1 VKFWKVSI
9 SSYIGIYGRGKGVFG
24 KMAQSNIVPIVTS
37 VNMDDYLSVTI
48 KNNRP
53 LFDRYYV
60 LTCAE
65 DEATSRICKEFDA
78 DLIVYEHFFDA
89 PKCVFNK
96 SGGVRR
102 AQEVVHQ
109 RHRAKWVIL
118 IDVDILLPYELATI
132 DTAKLTKR
140 WLYGMNRLDAQTYE
154 DYLSNRL
161 VPYHQKFSG
170 YFQMYHNKSALYQKF
185 SFNASWCDTAFR
197 NLFPRRAL
205 LPGIHAI
212 HIGHRKMHWDGRDG
226 RRLSWG

>member
-1 VKFWKVSI
+1 MKSREI
-9 SSYIGIYGRGKGVFG
+9 I
-24 KMAQSNIVPIVTS
+24 PIVTS
-37 VNMDDYLSVTI
+37 VNMDDYLSVTM

-60 LTCAE
+60 LTCPE
-65 DEATSRICKEFDA
+65 DEATSRVCKEFDA
-78 DLIVYEHFFDA
+78 DLIAYEHFFDV

-102 AQEVVHQ
+102 AQEVVHH

-118 IDVDILLPYELATI
+118 IDVDILLPVELATI

-140 WLYGMNRLDAQTYE
+140 WLYGMDRLDARNYE
-154 DYLSNRL
+154 DYMSNRL
-161 VPYHQKFSG
+161 VPYRQKFSG

-205 LPGIHAI
+205 LPGMHAI
-212 HIGHRKMHWDGRDG
+212 HIGHRQMHWDGRDG